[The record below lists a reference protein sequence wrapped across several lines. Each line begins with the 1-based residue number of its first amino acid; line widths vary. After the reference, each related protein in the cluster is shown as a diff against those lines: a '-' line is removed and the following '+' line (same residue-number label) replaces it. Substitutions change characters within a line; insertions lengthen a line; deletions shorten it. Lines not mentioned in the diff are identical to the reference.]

1 MAYFYYDRE
10 LSNLDFIQRV
20 LTIAQNFKVPLI
32 ERYRYICICCSLLD
46 EFFEIRFSSV
56 LEELKNTKKKTDL
69 NQKIKKIQ
77 IYSKKLEKDIQQV
90 FFTDIIPKLKLHDI
104 ILYIDNDWPESHQ
117 TAIRRIFNNEIK
129 PFLNTIVIDVNRPFP
144 KMINKS
150 TGYFI
155 ELCEK
160 ETKKLRYAVVQIPRT
175 LNRVYE
181 LSKNI
186 IGPDKHSFVFLV
198 AMMRDHAK
206 SLFPDHDYLNS
217 YQFKVTRNSDLLI
230 SIEDMD
236 DLRDSIS
243 GKLKT
248 RQLGE
253 PVRIETSTRM
263 PKKIVNFLADQ
274 HDIDSS
280 FIHPFRGTPALANYI
295 NLLDSIEREDFYFPK
310 HTPKKVSF
318 GRDIF
323 NWIKEKDHI
332 VHHPYESFD
341 AVNEFVISAARDP
354 NVISIKQTI
363 YRTDKKSKLIE
374 ALMQA
379 AINGIDVTVVIE
391 LQARFDEEANIKWA
405 EKLENVGAHIIYG
418 KPNYKCHAKLLV
430 ISRKEQNPKTKKSI
444 VASYAHLG
452 TGNYS
457 AKNANSYTDFS
468 LFTANQKI
476 SNDILLIFD
485 FLSGVRKVIKPKLI
499 RHSPDTHMAFLRKM
513 INFEISQAKKNN
525 KAEMIIK
532 VNSLTDQRA
541 IDLLYRAS
549 NAGVKIT
556 LIVRGVTRLIPGV
569 KKQSENISVLST
581 VGRFLEHHRVLYF
594 YHAGYEHVY
603 CSSADW
609 MERNLSR
616 RTEATFPI
624 LDRKLKQRVINEALK
639 PHINSQHTYWLDK
652 NLIYKMKN
660 SKGRKLHPNEI
671 AMEEIQ

>member
-1 MAYFYYDRE
+1 MAYTYNDRE
-10 LSNLDFIQRV
+10 ISNLDFIKRV

-56 LEELKNTKKKTDL
+56 LEELKNTKNKTHL
-69 NQKIKKIQ
+69 NKKIKKIQ
-77 IYSKKLEKDIQQV
+77 IYSKKLEKDIQTV
-90 FFTDIIPKLKLHDI
+90 FFADILPKLRLQDI
-104 ILYIDNDWPESHQ
+104 ILYTDNDWPESHQ
-117 TAIRRIFNNEIK
+117 NGIRLFFNSKIK
-129 PFLNTIVIDVNRPFP
+129 PYVNTIVIDINRPFP

-155 ELCEK
+155 QLCDK
-160 ETKKLRYAVVQIPRT
+160 ETKNMLYAVVQIPRT
-175 LNRVYE
+175 LNRVYK

-186 IGPDKHSFVFLV
+186 VSADKYSFVFLV
-198 AMMRDHAK
+198 AMMREHAK
-206 SLFPDHDYLNS
+206 SLFPDHDFLNS

-230 SIEDMD
+230 SLEDMD

-263 PKKIVNFLADQ
+263 PKKIINFLADQ
-274 HDIDSS
+274 HRIDAN
-280 FIHPFRGTPALANYI
+280 FIHPFRGTPSLASYI
-295 NLLDSIEREDFYFPK
+295 NLLDHIKREDFYFPK

-318 GRDIF
+318 GSDIF
-323 NWIKEKDHI
+323 KWIQETDRLI
-332 VHHPYESFD
+332 HHPYESFD
-341 AVNEFVISAARDP
+341 VVNQFVINAARDP

-363 YRTDKKSKLIE
+363 YRADKKSKLID

-405 EKLENVGAHIIYG
+405 EKLENVGAHIMYG
-418 KPNYKCHAKLLV
+418 KANFKCHAKLLV
-430 ISRKEQNPKTKKSI
+430 VTRRERSPKTKRFMI
-444 VASYAHLG
+444 VNYAHLG
-452 TGNYS
+452 TGNYN
-457 AKNANSYTDFS
+457 AKNANSYSDFS
-468 LFTANQKI
+468 LLTSNQKI
-476 SNDILLIFD
+476 TNDVLLMFD
-485 FLSGVRKVIKPKLI
+485 FLSGVRKNIKPKLI
-499 RHSPDTHMAFLRKM
+499 LHSPDTHLTFLRKM
-513 INFEISQAKKNN
+513 INFEIREAKKNN
-525 KAEMIIK
+525 KAELIVK

-549 NAGVKIT
+549 NAGVKII
-556 LIVRGVTRLIPGV
+556 LIVRGVSRLIPGI

-594 YHAGYEHVY
+594 YHAGFEHVY

-624 LDRKLKQRVINEALK
+624 LDPKLKQRVIKEALK
-639 PHINSQHTYWLDK
+639 PHIDSRHTYVLDK
-652 NLIYKMKN
+652 NLRYKMKN